1 MILLHC
7 GFSLG
12 ATNSNIALFSMLL
25 VAGSGIFGRYF
36 YSTIH
41 RGLHGRRSTLSDL
54 QRSAHEIKE
63 RGSKLLMM
71 PELLEHLDAEETRLL
86 KIGGWSGLGVLAG
99 RYEYLLLVYLGST
112 VDPRLGVD
120 RHPGQNLIWLADDRA
135 IRLVRDGRS
144 MKEAGVST
152 PLYAPD
158 HWHGRPRIYRTDR
171 QTLLF
176 LSSAKRLRLV
186 LEGDD
191 DARPFDV
198 WTDGRRALGQL
209 AAAGN

>member
-1 MILLHC
+1 MVTSVSAPMVFARAHQDV
-7 GFSLG
+7 S
-12 ATNSNIALFSMLL
+12 ANSRQYLT
-25 VAGSGIFGRYF
+25 VAAVSIN
-36 YSTIH
+36 
-41 RGLHGRRSTLSDL
+41 RS
-54 QRSAHEIKE
+54 
-63 RGSKLLMM
+63 
-71 PELLEHLDAEETRLL
+71 
-86 KIGGWSGLGVLAG
+86 G
-99 RYEYLLLVYLGST
+99 RYEYLLLVYLWST
-112 VDPRLGVD
+112 VDPRLGID

-144 MKEAGVST
+144 MKEAGVSRA
-152 PLYAPD
+152 LYAPD

-198 WTDGRRALGQL
+198 WTDGRRALGAL

>member
-1 MILLHC
+1 MVTSASAPMVFARAHQDV
-7 GFSLG
+7 S
-12 ATNSNIALFSMLL
+12 ANSRQYLTVAALS
-25 VAGSGIFGRYF
+25 IN
-36 YSTIH
+36 
-41 RGLHGRRSTLSDL
+41 RS
-54 QRSAHEIKE
+54 
-63 RGSKLLMM
+63 
-71 PELLEHLDAEETRLL
+71 
-86 KIGGWSGLGVLAG
+86 G
-99 RYEYLLLVYLGST
+99 RYEYLLLVYLWST
-112 VDPRLGVD
+112 VDPRLGID

-144 MKEAGVST
+144 MTEAGVSR

-158 HWHGRPRIYRTDR
+158 HWRGRPRVYRTDR

-198 WTDGRRALGQL
+198 WTDGRRALGAL

>member
-1 MILLHC
+1 MKCRWLILLNC
-7 GFSLG
+7 
-12 ATNSNIALFSMLL
+12 ALL
-25 VAGSGIFGRYF
+25 A
-36 YSTIH
+36 
-41 RGLHGRRSTLSDL
+41 
-54 QRSAHEIKE
+54 
-63 RGSKLLMM
+63 
-71 PELLEHLDAEETRLL
+71 
-86 KIGGWSGLGVLAG
+86 SGLAG
-99 RYEYLLLVYLGST
+99 CAGAPPPESPQYLDPVTAAMVTSASAPMVFARAHQDVSANSRQYLTVAAVSINRSGHYEYLLLVYLWST
-112 VDPRLGVD
+112 VDPRLGID

-144 MKEAGVST
+144 MREAGVST

-158 HWHGRPRIYRTDR
+158 HWRGRPRIYRTDR

-176 LSSAKRLRLV
+176 LSSARRLRLV

-198 WTDGRRALGQL
+198 WTDGRRALGAL